1 MSSSSAPDAYE
12 DLHASSIEDFA
23 SLHAS
28 TSTMS
33 SSLAPDDHKDL
44 DANLFNH
51 DDRVVTN
58 NESSIEGKISN
69 NLYVFIII
77 KCY

>member
-1 MSSSSAPDAYE
+1 M
-12 DLHASSIEDFA
+12 LTSIKVVTYTFSNTL
-23 SLHAS
+23 SLHTS